1 MKKKNAVLNRKL
13 FLNKAVLAELNLRQQ
28 QALTGGAAPSRKLPC
43 VTVAGAGS
51 CNTTPPNQDACIW
64 C

>member
-1 MKKKNAVLNRKL
+1 MKKKSAGLTRKL
-13 FLNKAVLAELNLRQQ
+13 FLNKAVLAELTLRQQ
-28 QALTGGAAPSRKLPC
+28 YALMGGAAPSRKLPC

-51 CNTTPPNQDACIW
+51 CNTTPPDQAVCIW